1 MNTLRWISGND
12 GSLPKDAVCGGTNFD
27 GEPLYVARINL
38 PSGPTPGK
46 MAPSYR
52 IAHAGYGGEEHY
64 SSNYEVLTNPKRNEL
79 KWVGFVKGS
88 HPPSFR
94 SLTLFCMLSGAQ
106 LEACSIASVVARV
119 ADYMLHFTDAVTVG
133 DISIDDIMEQKEL
146 VPVEQGKDEGDD
158 HTLVQTTTQD
168 IEEYIYLS
176 LQLPSPNLGY
186 LQ

>member
-1 MNTLRWISGND
+1 MAYANTLRWISGND

-64 SSNYEVLTNPKRNEL
+64 SSNYEVLTNPKRKEL

-88 HPPSFR
+88 HPPAGAVLGGHDKGCGDLYVGR
-94 SLTLFCMLSGAQ
+94 VRRPDGML
-106 LEACSIASVVARV
+106 L
-119 ADYMLHFTDAVTVG
+119 
-133 DISIDDIMEQKEL
+133 
-146 VPVEQGKDEGDD
+146 PGK
-158 HTLVQTTTQD
+158 VSYRYQTCYSSYAGRE
-168 IEEYIYLS
+168 EEYTTDCDVLTAMWM
-176 LQLPSPNLGY
+176 L
-186 LQ
+186 